1 MSQSTLEKAQ
11 RVIAKFHDSDRIVDL
26 EAFESGAGADG
37 NDMMLGPRL
46 ERAAM
51 NHSED
56 GAATITRYAI
66 WAETVRGLVLTSL
79 ADVESGRINP
89 QTKDCLIKAANSLA
103 AFSEIQRI
111 FDAED

>member
-1 MSQSTLEKAQ
+1 MSQFTLEKAQ
-11 RVIAKFHDSDRIVDL
+11 RVISKFHDADRIVDF

-37 NDMMLGPRL
+37 NDTMLGPRL

-51 NHSED
+51 NQSED

-66 WAETVRGLVLTSL
+66 WAETVRGLVMTSL
-79 ADVESGRINP
+79 ADVENGRINP
-89 QTKDCLIKAANSLA
+89 QTKECLIKAANSLA
-103 AFSEIQRI
+103 AFSEVQRL